1 MSQLALGVNEDHLG
15 TPEAAWLGSP
25 RLAAL
30 APLVPADFD
39 RLVKVSSAPRVVVLA
54 PHPDDEVLAVGG
66 LLATLARSGWQ
77 VEVVAVTD
85 GEGSHPRSRTVTPDR
100 SSPCTSRSRSERER
114 ALARLGIDGAGV
126 TAPRQP
132 GRRGRAT
139 SRDQPGSRA
148 HRGIGDPLRHVR
160 ARARVCLAPW
170 SNATAIPDHDAV
182 GRAARRRLSAPL
194 AVPPARST
202 RSGPGTGRA
211 RTATSSPGSARAPR
225 SSSPRRAAGGE
236 AAAPSPPIARRSRRS
251 AAAAIGDEAILPP
264 AVLARFHRPF
274 EVLFT

>member
-85 GEGSHPRSRTVTPDR
+85 GEGSHPRSRTVTPPELAGLR
-100 SSPCTSRSRSERER
+100 ARER
-114 ALARLGIDGAGV
+114 GHALARLGIDGAEV
-126 TAPRQP
+126 TRLGCPDA
-132 GRRGRAT
+132 AV
-139 SRDQPGSRA
+139 RDVRDLPERLAA
-148 HRGIGDPLRHVR
+148 HLGHACG
-160 ARARVCLAPW
+160 ARVCLAPW
-170 SNATAIPDHDAV
+170 ERDGHPDHDAV
-182 GRAARRRLSAPL
+182 GRAARRACRAL
-194 AVPPARST
+194 AVPLLEYPVWAWHWASPDGDELPWRRARRFVLDGET
-202 RSGPGTGRA
+202 QAAKRRAIAAYRSQVEPLGPG
-211 RTATSSPGSARAPR
+211 
-225 SSSPRRAAGGE
+225 
-236 AAAPSPPIARRSRRS
+236 
-251 AAAAIGDEAILPP
+251 IGDEAILPP

-274 EVLFT
+274 EILFS